1 VSYYVFWVRDM
12 CMVCCCTEVGGWKEG
27 LITIEVFGGTGE
39 VGLVG
44 LRGLK
49 GGAPPRPR
57 PPPPP
62 PAPPPPPPG
71 YRGEKDSRF
80 HGLLVGY
87 YAAY

>member
-1 VSYYVFWVRDM
+1 MSYYVFWVRDM

-49 GGAPPRPR
+49 GGGGGPDI
-57 PPPPP
+57 
-62 PAPPPPPPG
+62 G
-71 YRGEKDSRF
+71 VKKIVDFMGFWWGITLLTDVSVYEYLLRGD
-80 HGLLVGY
+80 
-87 YAAY
+87 

>member
-49 GGAPPRPR
+49 GGE
-57 PPPPP
+57 
-62 PAPPPPPPG
+62 G
-71 YRGEKDSRF
+71 GGGGVGFK
-80 HGLLVGY
+80 GLKNI
-87 YAAY
+87 